1 MKRSLTRIL
10 PKSLKTS
17 LKKLYYLPM
26 DIMDGFK
33 KRDTMI
39 PPRSMIFIGDGDFEK
54 TGNEFKNYFIEL
66 GGLQPNAHVL
76 DVGCGIGRMA
86 IPLTNY
92 LSSEGEYW
100 GFDIVKS
107 GIDWCQ
113 NHITPKYTNF
123 HFLHSNIYNKQYN
136 PEGEIHAQE
145 YKFPFEDQSFD
156 FVFLTSVFTHMLPS
170 DVEHYTEEIAR
181 VLKTGG
187 KCLITFF
194 LLNDESTELIREGN
208 SRLDFRFEMDG
219 FLTTD
224 KSTPEDAIAYQE
236 RYIKDLLSKHGVSI
250 TKPVHYGSWCGRQ
263 TFLGFQDIVVA
274 EKI

>member
-1 MKRSLTRIL
+1 
-10 PKSLKTS
+10 
-17 LKKLYYLPM
+17 M

-123 HFLHSNIYNKQYN
+123 HFLHSNIYNRQYH
-136 PEGEIHAQE
+136 PEGEIHAKK

-236 RYIKDLLSKHGVSI
+236 TYIKDLLSKHGVSI
-250 TKPVHYGSWCGRQ
+250 TEPVYYGSWCGRQ
-263 TFLGFQDIVVA
+263 SFLAFQDIVVA